1 MNANIVMVG
10 HVDHGKSTLIG
21 RLLYDSESIQG
32 KKIEEIK
39 KVAQEYKKRFE
50 FAHLLDSLEEEVKE
64 DKTIDTT
71 QVFFKG
77 KNFYT
82 IIDAPGHKEFLK
94 NMLTGASY
102 AHAAVVV
109 VSAPE
114 GIQEQTRRHLFLLKF
129 LGLKQLFVCVNKL
142 DTLAYNA
149 KKFETLREGLDRL
162 LTLLQY
168 KVDTV
173 FFIPISALKGDNVYK
188 KSEKMPWYTGPT
200 LIQALDDNIVVTEE
214 VSILPRF
221 VVQDTYEV
229 DGEHVVVGR
238 VEAGIF
244 HEGDELMC
252 APSGVKAELR
262 QVKVFGADTVEAKHG
277 DSVGFVLLPQKA
289 IKRGEVCGL
298 TDSEPTATTHVSGE
312 MFLLSDHIE
321 QGESLF
327 IKCATSK
334 VPCTIKKIN
343 LKIDSETGEQ
353 LKDDLTSLKANEAA
367 LVEIETHA
375 PLVIEKYT
383 DIPSLGRFILE
394 KNNKN
399 IAAGIIP

>member
-1 MNANIVMVG
+1 VRKVC
-10 HVDHGKSTLIG
+10 H
-21 RLLYDSESIQG
+21 
-32 KKIEEIK
+32 

-102 AHAAVVV
+102 AHAAVIV

-142 DTLAYNA
+142 DTLAYSEE
-149 KKFETLREGLDRL
+149 KFKILKQELDRL
-162 LTLLQY
+162 LTSLQY
-168 KVDTV
+168 KLDTV
-173 FFIPISALKGDNVYK
+173 LFIPISALKGDNVYK
-188 KSEKMPWYTGPT
+188 TSDTMPWYTGPT
-200 LIQALDDNIVVTEE
+200 LIQALDDNITVEE
-214 VSILPRF
+214 KESILPRF
-221 VVQDTYEV
+221 VVQDTYEI
-229 DGEHVVVGR
+229 DGEHIAVGR
-238 VEAGIF
+238 VEAGAF
-244 HEGDELMC
+244 NQGDELMC
-252 APSGVKAELR
+252 APSGVTAKLQ
-262 QVKVFGADTVEAKHG
+262 QVKVFNAGTALAERG
-277 DSVGFVLLPQKA
+277 DSVGFVLRPHEG
-289 IKRGEVCGL
+289 IERGAVCGL
-298 TDSEPTATTHVSGE
+298 IDSVPTATMHVSGE
-312 MFLLSDHIE
+312 MFLLAGRIE

-353 LKDDLTSLKANEAA
+353 LKDNLTSLNANEAA
-367 LVEIETHA
+367 LVEIETQA
-375 PLVIEKYT
+375 PIVVEKYT
-383 DIPSLGRFILE
+383 DVPSLGRFILE